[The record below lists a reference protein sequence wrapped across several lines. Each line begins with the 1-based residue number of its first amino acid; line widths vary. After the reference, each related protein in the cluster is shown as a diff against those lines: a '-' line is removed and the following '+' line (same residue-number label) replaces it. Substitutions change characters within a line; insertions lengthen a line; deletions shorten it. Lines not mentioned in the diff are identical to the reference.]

1 MNGQSSPP
9 PNLRTS
15 SQNNQDSHSLQPR
28 MCTEVSNAPHDLES
42 LQTPQ
47 QTTAPAAV
55 AIWRVSPDSQA
66 KQLQDS
72 PTYAAS
78 IEENEF
84 LPSVEKCII
93 GHERMAPVQ
102 SPSAI
107 NVSQEVAFELS
118 FSQKTGVDSKQNLDV
133 AQQDQTAPTSHAILP
148 PLSPISPCTMQT
160 PSSQPADHKSR
171 QLQFSVENTEN
182 FLAFLQKKEKEKES
196 HGSWKK
202 YVTPGRIPLYG
213 DRESSFKQDGHF
225 QSTTQIT
232 QPGNIQV
239 NTTAQSLTHS
249 PNEITAPAK
258 NSIKVQTYMPVREV
272 DTFNGQ
278 GSFSV
283 SRAEHV
289 NLHSSFTARN
299 VDPKAPSADHV
310 NAPRDNGKPNNVTRK
325 ASHGWGDTRLIS
337 AGDIQKALLSEIMA
351 YNPPKPGAPRLTTES
366 LVSKSGL
373 VSQRS
378 EDSFCD
384 GVSDAGVETRKE
396 NVRATHG
403 RVTNDDIQAW
413 EISGHQFRLDW
424 EYERL
429 TADLSYMPEYISVDW
444 LPFVP
449 RGTAVAVD
457 TSTEEFRQGKLP
469 VYDNMLGEEIIQPD
483 CIPGEFAD
491 KSHLVLGDHIDLIGT

>member
-1 MNGQSSPP
+1 
-9 PNLRTS
+9 
-15 SQNNQDSHSLQPR
+15 
-28 MCTEVSNAPHDLES
+28 MCTEVSNAPHDLGS

-78 IEENEF
+78 IEANEF
-84 LPSVEKCII
+84 LPSVEKGII
-93 GHERMAPVQ
+93 VYERMAPVQ
-102 SPSAI
+102 SPSTI
-107 NVSQEVAFELS
+107 TVSQEVAFEPS
-118 FSQKTGVDSKQNLDV
+118 FSQKIGVESKQNLDV
-133 AQQDQTAPTSHAILP
+133 AKQDRTTPTSHTILP
-148 PLSPISPCTMQT
+148 LLSPISPCTMQT

-171 QLQFSVENTEN
+171 QLQFSVENTDN

-202 YVTPGRIPLYG
+202 YVAPGRIPLHA
-213 DRESSFKQDGHF
+213 DRESDFKQDGYF

-249 PNEITAPAK
+249 PNEITVPAK
-258 NSIKVQTYMPVREV
+258 NGIEVQTYMPVREV

-278 GSFSV
+278 GGFSV

-289 NLHSSFTARN
+289 NLHSSLTARN
-299 VDPKAPSADHV
+299 VDPKAPSVDHV
-310 NAPRDNGKPNNVTRK
+310 NAPRNNGKPNYATLK
-325 ASHGWGDTRLIS
+325 ASHGWEDTRLIS
-337 AGDIQKALLSEIMA
+337 AGDIKKALLSEIMA
-351 YNPPKPGAPRLTTES
+351 YNPPKPGAPRTTAES
-366 LVSKSGL
+366 RVSKSGL

-384 GVSDAGVETRKE
+384 GVSDTGVETRKE

-403 RVTNDDIQAW
+403 RVTNDDIPAW

-449 RGTAVAVD
+449 RGPVVAVD

-469 VYDNMLGEEIIQPD
+469 VYDTVLGEEIIQPD

-491 KSHLVLGDHIDLIGT
+491 QSHLVLEDHMDLIGT